1 MINLIMIIPI
11 LIWIIVYTKNRK
23 AIRALP
29 YLLMISITPI
39 YNILDSKIFVKIFG
53 CGCVPIAQTNMF
65 NIDFNANDLRFV
77 IYNIISFIMLIL
89 GIVISKKFKT
99 KKAKIIYNTTIIIFN
114 LILVYQICR
123 LYMWA

>member
-123 LYMWA
+123 L